1 MVLDFNLTLFS
12 FVFMRMCGCIL
23 FNPIFGRKNLPVILK
38 IGMALLLSLF
48 AYATIPDKVIEISS
62 IIVYCVML
70 VKELLVGFIVGYIIQ
85 LFMSVFIISGEVID
99 FQMGIAMANMYDP
112 QSNISMPVT
121 ASIMNC
127 MYMLLFF
134 AANAHIT
141 MIKIFCQLATISPY
155 GNISFSSGIFE
166 ELIGL
171 FSIILVYAVKLALPI
186 LAVELIVEMGVG
198 LLMKA
203 VPQINVFIVNIQLKI
218 LIGFIAILVLVPSLS
233 SFLELMTTKMF
244 DEIQLIFGI

>member
-12 FVFMRMCGCIL
+12 FVFMRMSGCIL
-23 FNPIFGRKNLPVILK
+23 FNPIFGRRNLPLILK
-38 IGMALLLSLF
+38 MGMVLLLSLF
-48 AYATIPDKVIEISS
+48 VFSTVPDKIIEISS

-70 VKELLVGFIVGYIIQ
+70 VKELLVGFIVGYIMQ
-85 LFMSVFIISGEVID
+85 LFMSVFIISGEVLD

-112 QSNISMPVT
+112 QSNISMPIT
-121 ASIMNC
+121 ASIINC
-127 MYMLLFF
+127 MYILLFF

-141 MIKIFCQLATISPY
+141 MIKIFCQLAVISPY
-155 GNISFSSGIFE
+155 GNIAFSSGIFE
-166 ELIGL
+166 ELVGL
-171 FSIILVYAVKLALPI
+171 FSVILVYALKLALPI
-186 LAVELIVEMGVG
+186 LAVELIVEMGGG

-218 LIGFIAILVLVPSLS
+218 LIGFIAILILVPSLS

>member
-12 FVFMRMCGCIL
+12 FVFMRMTGCIL

-38 IGMALLLSLF
+38 IGMSLLLALF
-48 AYATIPDKVIEISS
+48 VYATIPEKAIEING
-62 IIVYCVML
+62 IFVYALML
-70 VKELLVGFIVGYIIQ
+70 IKELLVGFIAGYIMQ

-112 QSNISMPVT
+112 QSNISMPVS

-127 MYMLLFF
+127 MYVLLFF
-134 AANAHIT
+134 AANAHLT
-141 MIKIFCQLATISPY
+141 MVKIFCQLGTISPY
-155 GNISFSSGIFE
+155 GNIAFAGGIFE
-166 ELIGL
+166 ELVAL
-171 FSIILVYAVKLALPI
+171 FSIILVYAVKLAMPI
-186 LAVELIVEMGVG
+186 LAVEMIVEMGVG

-203 VPQINVFIVNIQLKI
+203 VPQINVFIVNIQFKI
-218 LIGFIAILVLVPSLS
+218 LIGFVTIMVLVPPLS

-244 DEIQLIFGI
+244 DQIQLIFGI